1 MGVKTF
7 RTVVSVIF
15 VLGLIVSGCAKPPV
29 AQVDAVK
36 AALADAKT
44 AEADRYAKDE
54 YSTANS
60 SLAAAQSEIDHQNS
74 RFALLRKYNQ
84 AKQML
89 TKAQADAQAAKS
101 AADTNKA
108 QVRSEAES
116 TLQQTQTAIAD
127 AKTLMESAPKGKE
140 GKAALELIQTDLT
153 TLETSLPDVT
163 TTITSGDFLAAKDQ
177 AQSKLAKANSIKQEL
192 QDAIAKQAEL
202 SASKKAKK

>member
-15 VLGLIVSGCAKPPV
+15 VLGLIISGCAKAPV
-29 AQVDAVK
+29 VEVDAVK
-36 AALADAKT
+36 AALSDAKT
-44 AEADRYAKDE
+44 AEADRYANSE
-54 YSTANS
+54 YGTANS
-60 SLAAAQSEIDHQNS
+60 SLAAAQSEVEHQNS
-74 RFALLRKYNQ
+74 RFALLRNYDQ
-84 AKQML
+84 AKQLL

-116 TLQQTQTAIAD
+116 TLQQTQTAIAE

-153 TLETSLPDVT
+153 MLETSLPDVT
-163 TTITSGDFLAAKDQ
+163 AVISSGDFLAAKDQ
-177 AQSKLAKANSIKQEL
+177 AQSKMAKANSIKQEL
-192 QDAIAKQAEL
+192 QDAIAKKAAL
-202 SASKKAKK
+202 SGSKTP